1 MVDCLQT
8 CRVRHI
14 NIEVFVVFLIHK
26 GIKPWAY
33 LLIEISKTL
42 LKRLYSLDRSRYV
55 QPFSERQGLIDQW
68 IESSGTLNRRALLDG
83 TFSSTGSP
91 NMQDILGGRRRECG
105 F

>member
-14 NIEVFVVFLIHK
+14 NVEVFVICLIHE

-42 LKRLYSLDRSRYV
+42 LKRLYSLDCSRYV
-55 QPFSERQGLIDQW
+55 QPFSERQSLIDRW
-68 IESSGTLNRRALLDG
+68 IESSSTLYRRALLNG
-83 TFSSTGSP
+83 TPSSTGSP
-91 NMQDILGGRRRECG
+91 NMQDIVGGRRRKC
-105 F
+105 